1 VTLKPDIDATQ
12 IVLCA
17 DQIQSSLRQAQSH
30 VEHLAQS
37 LLAKVFRGEL
47 VPGEDTLATSKGCD
61 YEPASVAGTVPG
73 ESPKG
78 SQIKVE
84 AFLEKLNPK
93 GRDGGVHDANE

>member
-17 DQIQSSLRQAQSH
+17 HQIQSSLRQAQSH

-37 LLAKVFRGEL
+37 LLAKVFRGER
-47 VPGEDTLATSKGCD
+47 VPAKETSKGCD

-73 ESPKG
+73 EIPKG

-93 GRDGGVHDANE
+93 GRDGEVS